1 MSGMSY
7 LQELRKLV
15 GHRPLLSAGA
25 TVLVVMDNK
34 ILLNL
39 RADTHTWGIPG
50 GGMELGESLE
60 DTARRELAEETGLC
74 AQELRLLT
82 VFSGRDFYFEYP
94 NGDKLYSVVTLYH
107 ASRVSGKLRITDGES
122 MALEYFALDALPR
135 LESRAEAVLSW
146 VSAHKDLLGVDA

>member
-1 MSGMSY
+1 MSY
-7 LQELRKLV
+7 LQELRKQV

-25 TVLVVMDNK
+25 TILVIKSHK

-60 DTARRELAEETGLC
+60 DTAQRELVEETGLC
-74 AQELRLLT
+74 ARELRLLT

-94 NGDKLYSVVTLYH
+94 NGDKLYSVVALYR
-107 ASRVSGKLRITDGES
+107 ALQVSGELRMTDGES
-122 MALEYFALDALPR
+122 LALEYFALDALPK
-135 LESRAEAVLSW
+135 LESRAEAVLRW
-146 VSAHKDLLGVDA
+146 VLAHKDLLGFDV

>member
-1 MSGMSY
+1 MGY
-7 LQELRKLV
+7 LKELRKQV

-25 TVLVVMDNK
+25 TVLVVKDNK

-39 RADTHTWGIPG
+39 RADTATWGIPG

-74 AQELRLLT
+74 ARELRLLT

-94 NGDKLYSVVTLYH
+94 NGDKLYSVVALYR
-107 ASRVSGKLRITDGES
+107 ALQVNGELRITDGDS
-122 MALEYFALDALPR
+122 MALEYFALDELPK
-135 LESRAEAVLSW
+135 LESRAEAVLRW
-146 VSAHKDLLGVDA
+146 AAAHKEMLGLDA

>member
-1 MSGMSY
+1 MSY
-7 LQELRKLV
+7 FKELRKLV

-25 TVLVVMDNK
+25 TVLVIQDQKV
-34 ILLNL
+34 LLNL

-82 VFSGRDFYFEYP
+82 VFSGQDFYFEYP
-94 NGDKLYSVVTLYH
+94 NGDKLYSVVALFH
-107 ASRVSGKLRITDGES
+107 ASRVSGELRITDGES

-135 LESRAEAVLSW
+135 LESRAEAVLRW
-146 VSAHKDLLGVDA
+146 ASAHKELLGLDV